1 LPGTND
7 LAYYKN
13 SQITAVK
20 SFITLALEHFDD
32 GQVSPMGGNYQV
44 IKAKLDERLE
54 ARANNF
60 LIVYE

>member
-7 LAYYKN
+7 IAYYKN

-32 GQVSPMGGNYQV
+32 GQLSPMGGNYQV
-44 IKAKLDERLE
+44 IKTKLYKRMKGTEKSDQS
-54 ARANNF
+54 
-60 LIVYE
+60 IS